1 MADEIV
7 PAPASGGNGNTPNGR
22 GVTSVDINKEMQEA
36 YLQYSMSVIVGRAL
50 PDVRDGLKPVHRRVL
65 YAMYDLNNTHDK
77 PYKKSARVV
86 GDVIGK
92 YHPHGDTAAYD
103 TIVRM
108 AQDFSLRYPL
118 VDGQGNF
125 GSIDGDS
132 AAAQRYTEIR
142 MTRLAEALL
151 EDLDKETVPFGPN
164 YDDSLLMPTIMPA
177 KFPNLLVNGSTG
189 IAVGMATNIP
199 PHNLGEVI
207 NGCIHL
213 IKNPE
218 ATVDD
223 LMTHIPGPDFPTA
236 GVIAGREGIIS
247 AYKKGA
253 GIITIQAVAEIV
265 TAKDRENIIITELPY
280 QVNKAKL
287 IESMADLVRDKK
299 VEGISDIRDES
310 SREGMRVVV
319 SLKRGENAS
328 VILNQLFKYT
338 QLQVSFGIRLLALDA
353 KNQPR
358 TFDLKGVLEAFVEH
372 RKDVVTKRCIFELKK
387 AEARLH
393 ILEGLKRALDLIDE
407 VVKTIRQSKE
417 VSIAK
422 AALMENFD
430 FSDRQATAIL
440 EMRLARLTGLE
451 RDKIL
456 AEIGELEAF
465 VAYLKDV
472 LSDVKKIYAIIVTEL
487 EEIRDKYGD
496 ERRSKISGDTA
507 DIEDEDLIASEAM
520 VVVMTAS
527 GYVKRISLDEY
538 RSQKRGGKGLKGS
551 ETRDEDFVAHIFVAD
566 TKTWLLFFTD
576 KGKLFWVK
584 VHRLP
589 QASRTG
595 KGKAIANVLSLA
607 AGEKVQAILPVD
619 QFSEDKYVVMLTEK
633 GIIKK
638 TGLDA
643 FSNPRPTGI
652 IALTTDLEDQ
662 VIDAKISNGKSD
674 IFIATNEGMSIRF
687 DEGDVRPMGRSARGV
702 KGVTLGKDDLVVG
715 LEIFDK
721 ASKATVLMVTEN
733 GFGKRTPIDEYRT
746 QSRGGV
752 GIITQKTTDKVGKVV
767 ATRSVLDTD
776 QIMITTDKGQ
786 VIRMPCNGI
795 SIVGRNTQGVKL
807 ITLNEDEKVTGLALI
822 NDDGDDGDAAPIT
835 PQ

>member
-1 MADEIV
+1 MANDNITT
-7 PAPASGGNGNTPNGR
+7 PDGNGNGVPPR
-22 GVTSVDINKEMQEA
+22 GVTVVDINTEMQEA

-118 VDGQGNF
+118 IDGQGNF

-132 AAAQRYTEIR
+132 PAAQRYTEIR

-151 EDLDKETVPFGPN
+151 EDLDKETVSFGPN
-164 YDDSLLMPTIMPA
+164 YDDSLQMPTIMPA

-189 IAVGMATNIP
+189 IAVGMATNVP
-199 PHNLGEVI
+199 PHNLTEVI
-207 NGCIHL
+207 DGCIHL
-213 IKNPE
+213 IANPD

-223 LMTHIPGPDFPTA
+223 LMRFIPGPDFPTA

-253 GIITIQAVAEIV
+253 GIISIQAVAEIV
-265 TAKDRENIIITELPY
+265 PNKDREDIVITELPY

-287 IESMADLVRDKK
+287 IESIADLVGEKK
-299 VEGISDIRDES
+299 LEGISDIRDES
-310 SREGMRVVV
+310 SREGMRIVIT
-319 SLKRGENAS
+319 LKRGENAS
-328 VILNQLFKYT
+328 VKLNQLFKFT

-358 TFDLKGVLEAFVEH
+358 TFDLKGVLDAFIEH

-393 ILEGLKRALDLIDE
+393 ILEGLQKALDLIDE
-407 VVKTIRQSKE
+407 VVKTIRASKE
-417 VSIAK
+417 VNIAK
-422 AALMENFD
+422 AALMEKFG
-430 FSDRQATAIL
+430 FSDKQAQAIL

-456 AEIGELEAF
+456 EEIGELNKL
-465 VAYLKDV
+465 VTWLKDV
-472 LSDVKKIYAIIVTEL
+472 LGDVAKIYAIIVDEL
-487 EEIRDKYGD
+487 KEIKAKYGD
-496 ERRSKISGDTA
+496 ERRSKITGDTT

-520 VVVMTAS
+520 VVVMTES
-527 GYVKRISLDEY
+527 GYIKRITLDEY
-538 RSQKRGGKGLKGS
+538 RTQKRGGKGLKGM
-551 ETRDEDFVAHIFVAD
+551 ETREEDFVSHIFVAD
-566 TKTWLLFFTD
+566 TKTMLLFFTD

-584 VHRLP
+584 VHKLP
-589 QASRTG
+589 QGSRTS
-595 KGKAIANVLSLA
+595 KGKAIANVLSLSPN
-607 AGEKVQAILPVD
+607 ERVQAILPIEE
-619 QFSEDKYVVMLTEK
+619 FSEDKYVVMLTEK

-638 TGLDA
+638 TSLDA
-643 FSNPRPTGI
+643 FSNPRPSGI
-652 IALTTDLEDQ
+652 IALTTDLDDK
-662 VIDAKISNGKSD
+662 VIDCKISNGKSD
-674 IFIATNEGMSIRF
+674 IFIATKEGMSIRF

-702 KGVTLGKDDLVVG
+702 KGVTLSKDDVVVG
-715 LEIFDK
+715 LEVLDK
-721 ASKATVLMVTEN
+721 AGKATILMVTEN
-733 GFGKRTPIDEYRT
+733 GYGKRTQIEEYRT
-746 QSRGGV
+746 QSRGGS
-752 GIITQKTTDKVGKVV
+752 GIITQKTTDKVGNVV
-767 ATRSVLDTD
+767 GTRSVLDTD
-776 QIMITTDKGQ
+776 EVMVTTDKGQ
-786 VIRMPCNGI
+786 TIRMPCAGI
-795 SIVGRNTQGVKL
+795 SVVGRNTQGVRL
-807 ITLNEDEKVTGLALI
+807 ITLNADEKVTGLALI
-822 NDDGDDGDAAPIT
+822 SDDGQDGDQNLT
-835 PQ
+835 KQ

>member
-1 MADEIV
+1 
-7 PAPASGGNGNTPNGR
+7 
-22 GVTSVDINKEMQEA
+22 
-36 YLQYSMSVIVGRAL
+36 
-50 PDVRDGLKPVHRRVL
+50 
-65 YAMYDLNNTHDK
+65 
-77 PYKKSARVV
+77 
-86 GDVIGK
+86 
-92 YHPHGDTAAYD
+92 
-103 TIVRM
+103 
-108 AQDFSLRYPL
+108 
-118 VDGQGNF
+118 
-125 GSIDGDS
+125 
-132 AAAQRYTEIR
+132 
-142 MTRLAEALL
+142 
-151 EDLDKETVPFGPN
+151 
-164 YDDSLLMPTIMPA
+164 
-177 KFPNLLVNGSTG
+177 
-189 IAVGMATNIP
+189 
-199 PHNLGEVI
+199 
-207 NGCIHL
+207 
-213 IKNPE
+213 
-218 ATVDD
+218 
-223 LMTHIPGPDFPTA
+223 
-236 GVIAGREGIIS
+236 REGIIS

-253 GIITIQAVAEIV
+253 GIISLQAVAEIV
-265 TAKDRENIIITELPY
+265 PNKDRENIIITELPY

-310 SREGMRVVV
+310 SREGMRVVI

-328 VILNQLFKYT
+328 VILNQLYKYT
-338 QLQVSFGIRLLALDA
+338 QLQVSFGIRLLALDS

-358 TFDLKGVLEAFVEH
+358 TFDLKGVLEAFIEH
-372 RKDVVTKRCIFELKK
+372 RREVVTKRCIFELKK

-407 VVKTIRQSKE
+407 VVRTIRESKE

-422 AALMENFD
+422 ANLMERFD

-451 RDKIL
+451 REKIM

-465 VAYLKDV
+465 VLYLKDV

-487 EEIRDKYGD
+487 EEIRDKHGD
-496 ERRSKISGDTA
+496 ERKSKISTDTS

-538 RSQKRGGKGLKGS
+538 RAQKRGGKGLKGS
-551 ETRDEDFVAHIFVAD
+551 DQRDEDFVAHIFVAD

-584 VHRLP
+584 VHKLP

-595 KGKAIANVLSLA
+595 KGKAIANVLSLGS
-607 AGEKVQAILPVD
+607 GEKVQAILPVD
-619 QFSEDKYVVMLTEK
+619 EFAEDKYVVMLTEK

-662 VIDAKISNGKSD
+662 VIDCKISNGRSD

-702 KGVTLGKDDLVVG
+702 KGVT
-715 LEIFDK
+715 
-721 ASKATVLMVTEN
+721 
-733 GFGKRTPIDEYRT
+733 
-746 QSRGGV
+746 
-752 GIITQKTTDKVGKVV
+752 
-767 ATRSVLDTD
+767 
-776 QIMITTDKGQ
+776 
-786 VIRMPCNGI
+786 
-795 SIVGRNTQGVKL
+795 
-807 ITLNEDEKVTGLALI
+807 
-822 NDDGDDGDAAPIT
+822 
-835 PQ
+835 